1 MKKIF
6 IASTNKGKI
15 SEIRSYLVP
24 MGYELFSL
32 LDNPGINDI
41 EETGSTFEENA
52 LIKAKAVFDVV
63 KIPVLADDSGLEV
76 DLLGGRPGVY
86 SARYSGEGATDE
98 KNITKLLNELGDNEL
113 KKRSARF
120 RCVIAL
126 YDGMNERLF
135 DGVCEGNITFH
146 PKGTDGFGYD
156 PVFMPIG
163 YQQSF
168 SELGIDVKNTISH
181 RGKALA
187 SLVKFLELENTM

>member
-15 SEIRSYLVP
+15 SEIRSYLAP

-32 LDNPGINDI
+32 LDNPGIPDI
-41 EETGSTFEENA
+41 EETGLTFEENA

-98 KNITKLLNELGDNEL
+98 KNVTKLLNELGDNV
-113 KKRSARF
+113 KNRTARF

-126 YDGMNERLF
+126 YDGMNERFF

-146 PKGTDGFGYD
+146 PKGKDGFGYD

-163 YQQSF
+163 YQQTF
-168 SELGIDVKNTISH
+168 SELGVDVKNTISH
-181 RGKALA
+181 RGKALL